1 MCDICFVTHLFS
13 FYNETMKNKNL
24 FYQILIS
31 FVLVSVLTNMACL
44 FIRNSVIQQEKLKAE
59 YTVNSTINRVEIKL
73 ESYIEKV
80 GFLKKTIE
88 AGIDLDDAYFESVA
102 SRLYGD
108 DPAVKTIELA
118 PNGIIQNAY
127 PFKENQ
133 KAIGMDMLAE
143 HERKE
148 AATLAKDTRKYTL
161 EGPYDLKQGGKGALL
176 YDPIYVNEE
185 FWGFSILVI
194 DWDAFLDE
202 IHLSDLK
209 KASYDFVI
217 WKKDR
222 STKEKIVIAQSSKN
236 IDSNTLLI
244 KCKLPNNK
252 WNFEIVPKQGWI
264 NTYVIRSLVI
274 ASVLIDFLVTA
285 AIAQFE
291 IRHRKDLEYASQIEW
306 QAKKAQ
312 EASAAKSRFLFSM
325 SHDIR
330 TPMNAIMGY
339 TELMEKNVGNIE
351 KEKDYLSKIHSSS
364 KFLLDLINS
373 ILEMARIESGK
384 ETLNIKACNIF
395 DVLDSLNS
403 VFEKLA
409 HEKGLEYQCTI
420 KIQHPYIYCDP
431 IKLEEIL
438 LNIIGNSI
446 KYTDE
451 GMVLIQIEEGESGQ
465 FQCMI
470 QDTGIGMSEAYLPH
484 AFEDFSREK
493 SGTQTS
499 VKGTGLGL
507 AIVKSLVEL
516 MHGTIE
522 ISSQVNQGTTTRM
535 KFHFEIAKESELEKN
550 QETNIIDLKGKHI
563 LLAEDNDLNAEIAM
577 TLLSDYGLI
586 VDHVSDGIA
595 CVKQVKEKEYDAV
608 LMDIQMPNM
617 DGYQATQKI
626 REFSDIPIV
635 AMTANAFEEDKQKA
649 LSIGMNGHIA
659 KPIDMDKVIST
670 LSRVLTFKC
679 PVCGKYTFQ
688 SGPGSYEI
696 CPVCGWEDDKAQ
708 YKDPNLKGGANKLS
722 LKEYKEQYEKNHE

>member
-1 MCDICFVTHLFS
+1 MIIFVTHLFS

-24 FYQILIS
+24 IYQILIS

-88 AGIDLDDAYFESVA
+88 AGIDLDDTYFESVA

-339 TELMEKNVGNIE
+339 TELMEKNIGNAE

-395 DVLDSLNS
+395 DIIESMNS

-409 HEKGLEYQCTI
+409 HEKGLEYQCTT

-516 MHGTIE
+516 MNGTIE

-608 LMDIQMPNM
+608 LMDVQMPNM

-708 YKDPNLKGGANKLS
+708 YKDPNLKGGANRLS
-722 LKEYKEQYEKNHE
+722 LKEYKERYEKNHQ

>member
-1 MCDICFVTHLFS
+1 
-13 FYNETMKNKNL
+13 MKNKNL
-24 FYQILIS
+24 IYQILIS

-118 PNGIIQNAY
+118 PNGIIQNVY

-133 KAIGMDMLAE
+133 KAIGMNMLAE

-176 YDPIYVNEE
+176 YDPIYVNEK

-217 WKKDR
+217 WKTDR
-222 STKEKIVIAQSSKN
+222 VTKKKIIISQSSKN

-244 KCKLPNNK
+244 KCKFPNNK

-264 NTYVIRSLVI
+264 NTYVMISLVV
-274 ASVLIDFLVTA
+274 ASILIDFLVTA

-403 VFEKLA
+403 VFEKQA
-409 HEKGLEYQCTI
+409 EQKGLTYQCNT
-420 KIQHPYIYCDP
+420 KIEHPDVYCDQ
-431 IKLEEIL
+431 IKFEEIL
-438 LNIIGNSI
+438 LNVIGNSV
-446 KYTDE
+446 KYTKN
-451 GMVLIQIEEGESGQ
+451 GNISIHVEEVETGS
-465 FQCMI
+465 FQCII

-499 VKGTGLGL
+499 IKGTGLGL
-507 AIVKSLVEL
+507 SIVKSLVEL

-535 KFHFEIAKESELEKN
+535 RFHFEIAKESELEKN

-577 TLLSDYGLI
+577 TLLFDYGFI

-595 CVKQVKEKEYDAV
+595 CVKQVKEKEYDVV

-659 KPIDMDKVIST
+659 KPIDMDKVIKT
-670 LSRVLTFKC
+670 LSNVFVFKC

-696 CPVCGWEDDKAQ
+696 CPVCGWENDKAQ

-722 LKEYKEQYEKNHE
+722 LKEYKERYEKNH

>member
-1 MCDICFVTHLFS
+1 M
-13 FYNETMKNKNL
+13 
-24 FYQILIS
+24 
-31 FVLVSVLTNMACL
+31 
-44 FIRNSVIQQEKLKAE
+44 
-59 YTVNSTINRVEIKL
+59 
-73 ESYIEKV
+73 
-80 GFLKKTIE
+80 
-88 AGIDLDDAYFESVA
+88 
-102 SRLYGD
+102 
-108 DPAVKTIELA
+108 
-118 PNGIIQNAY
+118 
-127 PFKENQ
+127 
-133 KAIGMDMLAE
+133 
-143 HERKE
+143 
-148 AATLAKDTRKYTL
+148 
-161 EGPYDLKQGGKGALL
+161 
-176 YDPIYVNEE
+176 
-185 FWGFSILVI
+185 
-194 DWDAFLDE
+194 
-202 IHLSDLK
+202 
-209 KASYDFVI
+209 
-217 WKKDR
+217 
-222 STKEKIVIAQSSKN
+222 
-236 IDSNTLLI
+236 
-244 KCKLPNNK
+244 
-252 WNFEIVPKQGWI
+252 PKQGWI
-264 NTYVIRSLVI
+264 NTYVMISLAV
-274 ASVLIDFLVTA
+274 ASILIDFLVTA

-403 VFEKLA
+403 VFEKQA
-409 HEKGLEYQCTI
+409 EQKGLTYQCTT
-420 KIQHPYIYCDP
+420 KIEHPYVYCDQ
-431 IKLEEIL
+431 IKFEEIL
-438 LNIIGNSI
+438 LNVVGNSV
-446 KYTDE
+446 KYTKN
-451 GMVLIQIEEGESGQ
+451 GNISIHVEEVESGQ

-507 AIVKSLVEL
+507 SIVKSLVEL

-522 ISSQVNQGTTTRM
+522 ISSQVKQGTTTRM

-577 TLLSDYGLI
+577 TLLFDYGLI

-595 CVKQVKEKEYDAV
+595 CVKQVKEKEYDVV

-659 KPIDMDKVIST
+659 KPIDMDKVIKT
-670 LSRVLTFKC
+670 LSNVFLFKC

-722 LKEYKEQYEKNHE
+722 LKEYKKQYEKNHE

>member
-1 MCDICFVTHLFS
+1 MIIFVTHLFS

-24 FYQILIS
+24 IYQILIS

-118 PNGIIQNAY
+118 PNGIIQNVY

-133 KAIGMDMLAE
+133 KAIGMNMLAE

-148 AATLAKDTRKYTL
+148 AVTLAKDTRKYTL

-176 YDPIYVNEE
+176 YDPIYVNEK

-217 WKKDR
+217 WKTDR
-222 STKEKIVIAQSSKN
+222 VTKKKIIISQSSKN

-264 NTYVIRSLVI
+264 NTYVMRSLVV
-274 ASVLIDFLVTA
+274 ASILIDFLVTA

-339 TELMEKNVGNIE
+339 TELMEKNIGNAE

-403 VFEKLA
+403 VFEKQA
-409 HEKGLEYQCTI
+409 EQKGLTYQCNT
-420 KIQHPYIYCDP
+420 KIEHPYVYCDQ
-431 IKLEEIL
+431 IKFEEIL
-438 LNIIGNSI
+438 LNVIGNSV
-446 KYTDE
+446 KYTKN
-451 GMVLIQIEEGESGQ
+451 GNISIHVEEVETGS
-465 FQCMI
+465 FQCII

-499 VKGTGLGL
+499 IKGTGLGL
-507 AIVKSLVEL
+507 SIVKSLVEL

-577 TLLSDYGLI
+577 TLLFDYGFI

-595 CVKQVKEKEYDAV
+595 CVKQVKEKEYDVV

-626 REFSDIPIV
+626 REFS
-635 AMTANAFEEDKQKA
+635 
-649 LSIGMNGHIA
+649 
-659 KPIDMDKVIST
+659 
-670 LSRVLTFKC
+670 C
-679 PVCGKYTFQ
+679 
-688 SGPGSYEI
+688 
-696 CPVCGWEDDKAQ
+696 
-708 YKDPNLKGGANKLS
+708 
-722 LKEYKEQYEKNHE
+722 

>member
-1 MCDICFVTHLFS
+1 
-13 FYNETMKNKNL
+13 MKNKNIV
-24 FYQILIS
+24 YRILIL
-31 FVLVSVLTNMACL
+31 FVLISVVTNTACL
-44 FIRNSVIQQEKLKAE
+44 FIRNSVITQEKLKAE
-59 YTVNSTINRVEIKL
+59 YTVKSTIDRVEMKL
-73 ESYIEKV
+73 ETYIEKV
-80 GFLKKTIE
+80 QFLKKTIE
-88 AGIDLDDAYFESVA
+88 SGIELNDAYFQSIA

-108 DPAVKTIELA
+108 DPAIKTIELA
-118 PNGIIQNAY
+118 PNGVIQNVY
-127 PFKENQ
+127 PLKEN
-133 KAIGMDMLAE
+133 KEVIGMDMLAE

-176 YDPIYVNEE
+176 YDPIYVNEK

-209 KASYDFVI
+209 KASYNFVI

-222 STKEKIVIAQSSKN
+222 NTNEKIIISKSSEN
-236 IDSNTLLI
+236 IGSDTLLVQ
-244 KCKLPNNK
+244 CALPNNN
-252 WNFEIVPKQGWI
+252 WNFEIIPKNGWI
-264 NTYVIRSLVI
+264 NKYEMMSLVV
-274 ASVLIDFLVTA
+274 ASILIDFLVTA

-409 HEKGLEYQCTI
+409 HEKGLEYQCTT

-438 LNIIGNSI
+438 LNIVVNSV
-446 KYTDE
+446 KYTKN
-451 GMVLIQIEEGESGQ
+451 GNISIHVEEVESGQ

-484 AFEDFSREK
+484 A
-493 SGTQTS
+493 
-499 VKGTGLGL
+499 
-507 AIVKSLVEL
+507 
-516 MHGTIE
+516 
-522 ISSQVNQGTTTRM
+522 
-535 KFHFEIAKESELEKN
+535 
-550 QETNIIDLKGKHI
+550 
-563 LLAEDNDLNAEIAM
+563 
-577 TLLSDYGLI
+577 
-586 VDHVSDGIA
+586 
-595 CVKQVKEKEYDAV
+595 
-608 LMDIQMPNM
+608 
-617 DGYQATQKI
+617 
-626 REFSDIPIV
+626 
-635 AMTANAFEEDKQKA
+635 
-649 LSIGMNGHIA
+649 
-659 KPIDMDKVIST
+659 
-670 LSRVLTFKC
+670 
-679 PVCGKYTFQ
+679 
-688 SGPGSYEI
+688 
-696 CPVCGWEDDKAQ
+696 
-708 YKDPNLKGGANKLS
+708 
-722 LKEYKEQYEKNHE
+722 

>member
-1 MCDICFVTHLFS
+1 MIIFVTHLFS

-88 AGIDLDDAYFESVA
+88 AGIDLDDAYFESIA

-118 PNGIIQNAY
+118 PNGIIQNVY

-148 AATLAKDTRKYTL
+148 AATLAKDTKTYTL

-339 TELMEKNVGNIE
+339 TELMEKNIGNAE

-409 HEKGLEYQCTI
+409 HEKGLEYQCTT

-438 LNIIGNSI
+438 LNIVGNSI

-451 GMVLIQIEEGESGQ
+451 GMVLIQIEETESGH

-516 MHGTIE
+516 MNGTIE

-586 VDHVSDGIA
+586 VDHVNDGIA
-595 CVKQVKEKEYDAV
+595 CVKKVKENKYDLI

-649 LSIGMNGHIA
+649 G
-659 KPIDMDKVIST
+659 
-670 LSRVLTFKC
+670 
-679 PVCGKYTFQ
+679 
-688 SGPGSYEI
+688 
-696 CPVCGWEDDKAQ
+696 
-708 YKDPNLKGGANKLS
+708 
-722 LKEYKEQYEKNHE
+722 

>member
-1 MCDICFVTHLFS
+1 MIIFVTHLFS

-24 FYQILIS
+24 IYQILIS

-118 PNGIIQNAY
+118 PNGIIQNVY

-133 KAIGMDMLAE
+133 KAIGMDMLSE

-176 YDPIYVNEE
+176 YDPIYVNEK

-209 KASYDFVI
+209 KASYDFAI
-217 WKKDR
+217 WKTDR
-222 STKEKIVIAQSSKN
+222 VTKKKIIISQSSKN

-339 TELMEKNVGNIE
+339 TELMEKNIGNAE

-409 HEKGLEYQCTI
+409 HEKGLEYQCTT

-465 FQCMI
+465 FQCMV

-522 ISSQVNQGTTTRM
+522 ISSQVNQGTTTRI

-595 CVKQVKEKEYDAV
+595 CVKQVKEKEYDVV

-659 KPIDMDKVIST
+659 KPIDMDKVIKT
-670 LSRVLTFKC
+670 LSNVFVFKC

-708 YKDPNLKGGANKLS
+708 YKDPNLKGGANRLS
-722 LKEYKEQYEKNHE
+722 LKEYKKQYEKNHE

>member
-1 MCDICFVTHLFS
+1 MIIFVTHLFS

-24 FYQILIS
+24 IYQILIS

-118 PNGIIQNAY
+118 PNGIIQNVY

-133 KAIGMDMLAE
+133 KAIGMNMLAE
-143 HERKE
+143 YERKE

-176 YDPIYVNEE
+176 YDPIYVNEK

-217 WKKDR
+217 WKTDR
-222 STKEKIVIAQSSKN
+222 VTKKKIIISQSSKN

-264 NTYVIRSLVI
+264 NTYVMISLAV

-403 VFEKLA
+403 VFEKQA
-409 HEKGLEYQCTI
+409 EQKGLTYQCTT
-420 KIQHPYIYCDP
+420 KIEHPYVYCDQ
-431 IKLEEIL
+431 IKFEEIL
-438 LNIIGNSI
+438 LNVVGNSV
-446 KYTDE
+446 KYTKN
-451 GMVLIQIEEGESGQ
+451 GNISIHVEEVESGQ
-465 FQCMI
+465 FQCII

-507 AIVKSLVEL
+507 SIVKSLVEL

-577 TLLSDYGLI
+577 TLLFDYGLI

-595 CVKQVKEKEYDAV
+595 CVKQVKEKEYDVV

-659 KPIDMDKVIST
+659 KPLDM
-670 LSRVLTFKC
+670 
-679 PVCGKYTFQ
+679 
-688 SGPGSYEI
+688 
-696 CPVCGWEDDKAQ
+696 
-708 YKDPNLKGGANKLS
+708 NKLS
-722 LKEYKEQYEKNHE
+722 DVLKKWL

>member
-1 MCDICFVTHLFS
+1 MIIFVTHLFS

-24 FYQILIS
+24 IYQILIS

-339 TELMEKNVGNIE
+339 TELMEKNIGNAE

-395 DVLDSLNS
+395 DIIESMNS

-409 HEKGLEYQCTI
+409 HEKGLEYQCTT

-516 MHGTIE
+516 MNGTIE

-577 TLLSDYGLI
+577 TLLSDYGMI
-586 VDHVSDGIA
+586 VDHVSDGVA
-595 CVKQVKEKEYDAV
+595 CVKKVKENKYDLI

-617 DGYQATQKI
+617 DGYQATQII

-708 YKDPNLKGGANKLS
+708 YKDPNLKGGANRLS
-722 LKEYKEQYEKNHE
+722 LKEYKERYEKNHQ

>member
-1 MCDICFVTHLFS
+1 
-13 FYNETMKNKNL
+13 MKNKNL
-24 FYQILIS
+24 VYRILVL
-31 FVLVSVLTNMACL
+31 FVLVSLVTNMACL
-44 FIRNSVIQQEKLKAE
+44 FIRNSVITQEKLKAE
-59 YTVNSTINRVEIKL
+59 YTVKSTIDRVETKL
-73 ESYIEKV
+73 ETYIEKV
-80 GFLKKTIE
+80 QFLKKTIE
-88 AGIDLDDAYFESVA
+88 YGIELDDAYFQSIA

-118 PNGIIQNAY
+118 PNGMIQNAY
-127 PFKENQ
+127 PLEENKEV
-133 KAIGMDMLAE
+133 IGMNMLI
-143 HERKE
+143 ERDRKQ
-148 AATLAKDTRKYTL
+148 AATLSKDTKKYTL

-176 YDPIYVNEE
+176 YDPIYVNDE

-194 DWDAFLDE
+194 DWDVFLDE
-202 IHLSDLK
+202 IHLKDLE

-217 WKKDR
+217 WKENRITKDKVIISK
-222 STKEKIVIAQSSKN
+222 STNE

-264 NTYVIRSLVI
+264 NQYLMINLVV
-274 ASVLIDFLVTA
+274 ASILIDFLVTA
-285 AIAQFE
+285 AIAQLE
-291 IRHRKDLEYASQIEW
+291 IRHRKDLEYASQIEL

-312 EASAAKSRFLFSM
+312 EASASKSRFLFSM

-339 TELMEKNVGNIE
+339 TELMEKNVGNAE
-351 KEKDYLSKIHSSS
+351 KEKDYLSKIRSSS

-384 ETLNIKACNIF
+384 ETLNIKACNIY
-395 DVLDSLNS
+395 DIIESMNS

-409 HEKGLEYQCTI
+409 HEKGLDYQCTTN
-420 KIQHPYIYCDP
+420 IQHPYIYCDS

-438 LNIIGNSI
+438 LNIVGNSI
-446 KYTDE
+446 KYTDK
-451 GMVLIQIEEGESGQ
+451 GMVLIRLEEVESGS

-470 QDTGIGMSEAYLPH
+470 QDTGIGMSEEYLPH

-493 SGTQTS
+493 SGAQTS

-507 AIVKSLVEL
+507 SIVKSLVEL

-535 KFHFEIAKESELEKN
+535 QFHFEIASENELENK

-563 LLAEDNDLNAEIAM
+563 LLAEDNDLNAEIAL
-577 TLLSDYGLI
+577 TLLGEYFSIDR
-586 VDHVSDGIA
+586 VSDGVD
-595 CVKQVKEKEYDAV
+595 CVKKAKENQYDLI

-626 REFSDIPIV
+626 REFSNIPIV
-635 AMTANAFEEDKQKA
+635 AMSANAFEEDKQKA
-649 LSIGMNGHIA
+649 LSIGMNGYIA
-659 KPIDMDKVIST
+659 KPIDMDKVIKT
-670 LSRVLTFKC
+670 LSNIFVFKC
-679 PVCGKYTFQ
+679 PVCGQYTFQ

-708 YKDPNLKGGANKLS
+708 YKDPNLKGGANRFS
-722 LKEYKEQYEKNHE
+722 LKEYKEQYEKNYQ

>member
-1 MCDICFVTHLFS
+1 MV
-13 FYNETMKNKNL
+13 YNETMKNKNL
-24 FYQILIS
+24 IYQILIS

-118 PNGIIQNAY
+118 PNGIIQNVY

-148 AATLAKDTRKYTL
+148 AATLAKETREYTL

-176 YDPIYVNEE
+176 YDPIYVNGE

-194 DWDAFLDE
+194 DWDAFLTE
-202 IHLSDLK
+202 IHLDELEI
-209 KASYDFVI
+209 ASYDFVI

-222 STKEKIVIAQSSKN
+222 VTKEKITIFKSSEN
-236 IDSNTLLI
+236 IGSDTLLV
-244 KCKLPNNK
+244 KCALPNNN
-252 WNFEIVPKQGWI
+252 WNFEIIPKNGWI
-264 NTYVIRSLVI
+264 NKYEMMSLVV
-274 ASVLIDFLVTA
+274 ASIMIDFLVTT
-285 AIAQFE
+285 AIAQLE
-291 IRHRKDLEYASQIEW
+291 IRHKKDLEYATQIEME
-306 QAKKAQ
+306 AKKAQ

-339 TELMEKNVGNIE
+339 TELMEKNVGNIG
-351 KEKDYLSKIHSSS
+351 KEKDYLSKIRYSST
-364 KFLLDLINS
+364 FLLGLINS

-384 ETLNIKACNIF
+384 ETLNIKVCNIY
-395 DVLDSLNS
+395 DIIESLNS
-403 VFEKLA
+403 VFEKQA
-409 HEKGLEYQCTI
+409 EQKGLTYQCTT
-420 KIQHPYIYCDP
+420 KIQHPYVYCDQ
-431 IKLEEIL
+431 IKVEEIL
-438 LNIIGNSI
+438 LNIVGNSI

-451 GMVLIQIEEGESGQ
+451 GRVLIQIEEGESGR

-507 AIVKSLVEL
+507 AIVKSLVDL
-516 MHGTIE
+516 MNGTIE
-522 ISSQVNQGTTTRM
+522 ISSQVNQGTTTRI
-535 KFHFEIAKESELEKN
+535 KFQFEIASENELKNN
-550 QETNIIDLKGKHI
+550 QETNIIAFKGKHI

-577 TLLSDYGLI
+577 TLLTDYGLI
-586 VDHVSDGIA
+586 IDRVSDGVA
-595 CVKQVKEKEYDAV
+595 CVKQVKEKEYDVV

-617 DGYQATQKI
+617 DGYQATQTI

-649 LSIGMNGHIA
+649 LSVGMNGYIA
-659 KPIDMDKVIST
+659 KPIDMDKVIKT
-670 LSRVLTFKC
+670 LSNVFVFKC
-679 PVCGKYTFQ
+679 PVCGQYTFQ

-708 YKDPNLKGGANKLS
+708 YKNPNLKGGANHLS
-722 LKEYKEQYEKNHE
+722 LKEYKKQYEKNHE

>member
-1 MCDICFVTHLFS
+1 MIIFVTHLFS

-24 FYQILIS
+24 IYQILIS

-118 PNGIIQNAY
+118 PNGIIQNVY

-148 AATLAKDTRKYTL
+148 AATLAKDTKTYTL

-252 WNFEIVPKQGWI
+252 WNFEIVPKQSWI
-264 NTYVIRSLVI
+264 NTYVIKSLVI

-285 AIAQFE
+285 TIAQFE
-291 IRHRKDLEYASQIEW
+291 IRHRKDLKYANQIEW

-409 HEKGLEYQCTI
+409 HEKGLEYQCTT

-507 AIVKSLVEL
+507 SIVKSLVEL

-522 ISSQVNQGTTTRM
+522 ISSQVNQGTTTRI

-586 VDHVSDGIA
+586 VDHVNDGIA
-595 CVKQVKEKEYDAV
+595 CVKQVKEKEYDVV

-659 KPIDMDKVIST
+659 KPIDMDKVISA

>member
-339 TELMEKNVGNIE
+339 TELMEKNIGNAE

-409 HEKGLEYQCTI
+409 HEKGLEYQCTT

-465 FQCMI
+465 FQCII

-507 AIVKSLVEL
+507 SIVKSLVEL

-595 CVKQVKEKEYDAV
+595 CVKQVKEKEYDVV

-659 KPIDMDKVIST
+659 KPIDMDKVIKT
-670 LSRVLTFKC
+670 LSNVFVFKC

-708 YKDPNLKGGANKLS
+708 YKDPTLKGGANRLS
-722 LKEYKEQYEKNHE
+722 LKEYKEQYEKNHQ

>member
-1 MCDICFVTHLFS
+1 MIIFVTHLFS

-24 FYQILIS
+24 IYQILIS

-88 AGIDLDDAYFESVA
+88 AGINLNDAYFESVA

-118 PNGIIQNAY
+118 PKGIIQNVY

-403 VFEKLA
+403 VFEKQA
-409 HEKGLEYQCTI
+409 EQKGLTYQCTT
-420 KIQHPYIYCDP
+420 KIEHPYVYCDQ
-431 IKLEEIL
+431 IKFEEIL
-438 LNIIGNSI
+438 LNVVGNSV
-446 KYTDE
+446 KYTKN
-451 GMVLIQIEEGESGQ
+451 GNISIHVEEVESGQ

-507 AIVKSLVEL
+507 SIVKSLVEL

-577 TLLSDYGLI
+577 TLLFDYGLI
-586 VDHVSDGIA
+586 VNHVSDGIA

-679 PVCGKYTFQ
+679 PACGKYTFQ

-696 CPVCGWEDDKAQ
+696 CPVCGWEDDKVQ

>member
-1 MCDICFVTHLFS
+1 MIIFVTHLFS

-24 FYQILIS
+24 IYQILIS

-44 FIRNSVIQQEKLKAE
+44 FIRNSVNQQEKLKVE

-118 PNGIIQNAY
+118 PNGIIQNVY

-133 KAIGMDMLAE
+133 KAIGMNMLVE

-161 EGPYDLKQGGKGALL
+161 EGPYDLKQGGKGVLL
-176 YDPIYVNEE
+176 YDPIYVNEK

-222 STKEKIVIAQSSKN
+222 NTNEKIIISKSSEN
-236 IDSNTLLI
+236 IGSDTLLVQ
-244 KCKLPNNK
+244 CALPNNN
-252 WNFEIVPKQGWI
+252 WNFEIIPKNGWI
-264 NTYVIRSLVI
+264 NTYVMISLVV
-274 ASVLIDFLVTA
+274 ASILIDFLVTA

-312 EASAAKSRFLFSM
+312 EANAAKSRFLFSM

-403 VFEKLA
+403 VFEKQA
-409 HEKGLEYQCTI
+409 EQKGLTYQCNT
-420 KIQHPYIYCDP
+420 KIEHPYVYCDQ
-431 IKLEEIL
+431 IKFEEIL
-438 LNIIGNSI
+438 LNVVGNSV
-446 KYTDE
+446 KYTKN
-451 GMVLIQIEEGESGQ
+451 GNISIHVEEVESGQ

-507 AIVKSLVEL
+507 SIVKSLVEL

-577 TLLSDYGLI
+577 TLLFDYGLI

-595 CVKQVKEKEYDAV
+595 CVKQVKEKEYDVV

-659 KPIDMDKVIST
+659 KPIDMDKVIKT
-670 LSRVLTFKC
+670 LSNVFVFKC

-722 LKEYKEQYEKNHE
+722 LKEYKERYEKNHE

>member
-13 FYNETMKNKNL
+13 FYNETMKNKYL
-24 FYQILIS
+24 VCRILIG
-31 FVLVSVLTNMACL
+31 FVLISVITNVVCL

-59 YTVNSTINRVEIKL
+59 YTVNSTIDRVEIKL
-73 ESYIEKV
+73 ESYIQKV
-80 GFLKKTIE
+80 DFLKKTIE
-88 AGIDLDDAYFESVA
+88 SGIELDDAYFQSIA

-118 PNGIIQNAY
+118 PNGIIQNVY

-133 KAIGMDMLAE
+133 KAIGMNMLAE

-409 HEKGLEYQCTI
+409 HEKGLEYQCTT

-451 GMVLIQIEEGESGQ
+451 GMVLIQIEETEPGH

-516 MHGTIE
+516 MNGTIE
-522 ISSQVNQGTTTRM
+522 ISSQVNQGTTTRI
-535 KFHFEIAKESELEKN
+535 KFQFEIASENELENN
-550 QETNIIDLKGKHI
+550 QETNIIDFKGKHI

-577 TLLSDYGLI
+577 TLLTDYGLI
-586 VDHVSDGIA
+586 IDRVSDGA
-595 CVKQVKEKEYDAV
+595 DCVKQVKEKEYDVV

-649 LSIGMNGHIA
+649 LSVGMNGYIA
-659 KPIDMDKVIST
+659 KPIDMDKVIKT
-670 LSRVLTFKC
+670 LSNVFVFKC
-679 PVCGKYTFQ
+679 PVCGQYTFQ

-708 YKDPNLKGGANKLS
+708 YKDPNLKGGANRFS
-722 LKEYKEQYEKNHE
+722 LKEYKEQYEKNHQ

>member
-1 MCDICFVTHLFS
+1 MIIFVTHLFS

-24 FYQILIS
+24 IYQVLIS

-118 PNGIIQNAY
+118 PNGIIQNVY

-133 KAIGMDMLAE
+133 KAIGMNMLAE

-176 YDPIYVNEE
+176 YDPIYVNEK

-217 WKKDR
+217 WKTDR
-222 STKEKIVIAQSSKN
+222 VTKKKIIISQSSKN

-264 NTYVIRSLVI
+264 NTYVMISLAV
-274 ASVLIDFLVTA
+274 ASILIDFLVTA

-403 VFEKLA
+403 VFEKQA
-409 HEKGLEYQCTI
+409 EQKGLTYQCNT
-420 KIQHPYIYCDP
+420 KIEHPYVYCDQ
-431 IKLEEIL
+431 IKFEEIL
-438 LNIIGNSI
+438 LNVIGNSV
-446 KYTDE
+446 KYTKN
-451 GMVLIQIEEGESGQ
+451 GNISIHVEEVETGS
-465 FQCMI
+465 FQCII

-499 VKGTGLGL
+499 IKGTGLGL
-507 AIVKSLVEL
+507 SIVKSLVEL

-577 TLLSDYGLI
+577 TLLFDYGLI

-595 CVKQVKEKEYDAV
+595 CVKQVKEKEYDVV

-659 KPIDMDKVIST
+659 KPIDMDKVIKT
-670 LSRVLTFKC
+670 LSNVFVFKC

-696 CPVCGWEDDKAQ
+696 CPICGWENDKAQ
-708 YKDPNLKGGANKLS
+708 YKDPTLKGGSNRLS
-722 LKEYKEQYEKNHE
+722 LKEYKKQYEKNHQ

>member
-1 MCDICFVTHLFS
+1 MIIFVTHLFS

-24 FYQILIS
+24 IYQILIS

-88 AGIDLDDAYFESVA
+88 AGIDVDDAYFESVA

-118 PNGIIQNAY
+118 PNGIIQNVY

-133 KAIGMDMLAE
+133 KAIGMNMLVE

-148 AATLAKDTRKYTL
+148 AAYIWQRYKEIYIMKV
-161 EGPYDLKQGGKGALL
+161 PYDLKQGGKGALL
-176 YDPIYVNEE
+176 YDPIYVNEK

-217 WKKDR
+217 WKTDR
-222 STKEKIVIAQSSKN
+222 VTKKKIIISQSSKN

-264 NTYVIRSLVI
+264 NTYVIKSLVI

-403 VFEKLA
+403 VFEKQA
-409 HEKGLEYQCTI
+409 EQKGLTYQCTT
-420 KIQHPYIYCDP
+420 KIEHPYVYCDQ
-431 IKLEEIL
+431 IKFEEIL
-438 LNIIGNSI
+438 LNVVGNSV
-446 KYTDE
+446 KYTKN
-451 GMVLIQIEEGESGQ
+451 GNISIHVEEVESGQ
-465 FQCMI
+465 FQCII

-507 AIVKSLVEL
+507 SIVKSLVEL

-595 CVKQVKEKEYDAV
+595 CVKQVKEKEYDVV

-659 KPIDMDKVIST
+659 KPIDMDKVIKT
-670 LSRVLTFKC
+670 LSNVFVFKC
-679 PVCGKYTFQ
+679 PVCGKLYISIWTR
-688 SGPGSYEI
+688 
-696 CPVCGWEDDKAQ
+696 
-708 YKDPNLKGGANKLS
+708 KL
-722 LKEYKEQYEKNHE
+722 

>member
-339 TELMEKNVGNIE
+339 TELMEKNIGNAE

-395 DVLDSLNS
+395 DIIESMNS

-409 HEKGLEYQCTI
+409 HEKGLEYQCTT

-516 MHGTIE
+516 MNGTIE

-595 CVKQVKEKEYDAV
+595 CVKQVKEKEYDVV

-679 PVCGKYTFQ
+679 PACGKYTFQ

-696 CPVCGWEDDKAQ
+696 CPVCGWENDKVQ
-708 YKDPNLKGGANKLS
+708 YKDPNLKGGANRLS
-722 LKEYKEQYEKNHE
+722 LKEYKKQYEKNHE

>member
-1 MCDICFVTHLFS
+1 MIIFVTHLFS

-24 FYQILIS
+24 IYQILIS

-194 DWDAFLDE
+194 DWNAFLDE

-339 TELMEKNVGNIE
+339 TELMEKNIGNAE

-395 DVLDSLNS
+395 DIIESMNS

-409 HEKGLEYQCTI
+409 HEKGLEYQCTT

-465 FQCMI
+465 FQCRI
-470 QDTGIGMSEAYLPH
+470 QDTGIGMSEEYLPH

-507 AIVKSLVEL
+507 SIVKSLVEL
-516 MHGTIE
+516 MNGTIE
-522 ISSQVNQGTTTRM
+522 ISSKVNQGTITQI
-535 KFHFEIAKESELEKN
+535 KFHFEIAKENELEKC
-550 QETNIIDLKGKHI
+550 QEKNIIDLKGKHI
-563 LLAEDNDLNAEIAM
+563 LLAEDNDLNAEIAL
-577 TLLSDYGLI
+577 TLLREYFIMDR
-586 VDHVSDGIA
+586 VSDGVD
-595 CVKQVKEKEYDAV
+595 CVKKVKENKYDLI

-708 YKDPNLKGGANKLS
+708 YKDPNLKGGANRLS
-722 LKEYKEQYEKNHE
+722 LKEYKERYEKNHQ

>member
-1 MCDICFVTHLFS
+1 
-13 FYNETMKNKNL
+13 MKNKNL
-24 FYQILIS
+24 IYQVLIS

-118 PNGIIQNAY
+118 PNGIIQNVY

-133 KAIGMDMLAE
+133 KAIGMNMLAE

-176 YDPIYVNEE
+176 YDPIYVNEK

-217 WKKDR
+217 WKTDR
-222 STKEKIVIAQSSKN
+222 VTKKKIIISQSSKN

-264 NTYVIRSLVI
+264 NTYVMISLAV
-274 ASVLIDFLVTA
+274 ASILIDFLVTA

-403 VFEKLA
+403 VFEKQA
-409 HEKGLEYQCTI
+409 EQKGLTYQCNT
-420 KIQHPYIYCDP
+420 KIEHPYVYCDQ
-431 IKLEEIL
+431 IKFEEIL
-438 LNIIGNSI
+438 LNVIGNSV
-446 KYTDE
+446 KYTKN
-451 GMVLIQIEEGESGQ
+451 GNISIHVEEVETGS
-465 FQCMI
+465 FQCII

-499 VKGTGLGL
+499 IKGTGLGL
-507 AIVKSLVEL
+507 SIVKSLVEL

-577 TLLSDYGLI
+577 TLLFDYGFI

-595 CVKQVKEKEYDAV
+595 CVKQVKEKEYDVV

-659 KPIDMDKVIST
+659 KPIDMDKVIKT
-670 LSRVLTFKC
+670 LSNVFVFKC

-696 CPVCGWEDDKAQ
+696 CPVCGWENDKAQ
-708 YKDPNLKGGANKLS
+708 YKDPTLKGGANRLS
-722 LKEYKEQYEKNHE
+722 LKEYKKQYEKNHQ